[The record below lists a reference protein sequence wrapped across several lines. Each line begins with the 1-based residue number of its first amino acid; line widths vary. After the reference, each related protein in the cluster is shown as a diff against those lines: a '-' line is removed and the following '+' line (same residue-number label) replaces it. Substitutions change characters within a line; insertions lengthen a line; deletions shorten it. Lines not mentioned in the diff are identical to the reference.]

1 MADHYPQHMAL
12 IPYATMLKEQSKKW
26 KSDERKV
33 MNWMYDEEED
43 SYTNPTGIRFL
54 FSCLLYPNGQGG
66 PRERL

>member
-1 MADHYPQHMAL
+1 
-12 IPYATMLKEQSKKW
+12 MLKEQSKKW